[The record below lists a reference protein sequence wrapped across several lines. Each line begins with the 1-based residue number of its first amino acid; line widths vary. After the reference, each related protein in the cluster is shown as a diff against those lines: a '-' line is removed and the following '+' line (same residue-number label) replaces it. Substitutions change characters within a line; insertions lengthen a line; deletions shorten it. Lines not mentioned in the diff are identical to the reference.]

1 MKAAILAAGRGERL
15 WPLAEKNPKHLL
27 PIGGEPLLQRTVRGL
42 VQAGVREIVMVVQF
56 EAEKIK
62 NFFGDGQRL
71 GCKIRYVKQKRL
83 GGTADAVRTCETE
96 LRGENRFLIIYGDNY
111 YDRTALNKFVKSP
124 DSKDLLMGAAEVKD
138 PSRFGTLE
146 VKRGNIVSI
155 REKVA
160 SGNIGMVNAGI
171 YVLDNSIFAATKKTR
186 KSRRGEFELTDSLS
200 SLMGEGRR
208 IRTIPFGKREWVGI
222 SYPWDLL
229 EANRSALDTDE
240 EVRDG
245 ETEPGVHLKGS
256 VSLSKG
262 SRVKSGSYIEGP
274 VYVGEGAV
282 VGPNAYLRPGTAL
295 GKGTKVGAGCEV
307 KNSIVMDE
315 AKIPHLCYVGDSIL
329 GTGVSLGAGTIT
341 ANLKF
346 NDSNVESRVKG
357 RLTDSGQRKLGAIL
371 GDGVKTGINVS
382 IFPGVKIGADAWIG
396 PGAIVRA
403 DVPSEA
409 RVKS

>member
-1 MKAAILAAGRGERL
+1 LKVAILAAGKGERL

-42 VQAGVREIVMVVQF
+42 VEAGVREMLVVVQF

-62 NFFGDGQRL
+62 GFFGDGQQL

-83 GGTADAVRTCETE
+83 GGTADAVRTCENE
-96 LRGENRFLIIYGDNY
+96 LRGEDRFLIVYGDNY
-111 YDRTALNKFVKSP
+111 YDQKALNKFVKTSE
-124 DSKDLLMGAAEVKD
+124 SKDILMGAAEVKD
-138 PSRFGTLE
+138 PSRFGKLE

-160 SGNIGMVNAGI
+160 SGNVGVVNAGI
-171 YVLDNSIFAATKKTR
+171 YLLDNSIFPAIKKTR
-186 KSRRGEFELTDSLS
+186 KSKRGEFELTDSLS
-200 SLMGEGRR
+200 LLMAEGRR
-208 IRTIPFGKREWVGI
+208 IRAIPFGKGEWVGI

-229 EANRSALDTDE
+229 EANRSALDSDE

-256 VSLSKG
+256 VSLAKE

-274 VYVGEGAV
+274 VYIGEGAV
-282 VGPNAYLRPGTAL
+282 VGPNAYLRPGTSL
-295 GKGTKVGAGCEV
+295 GKGAKVGAGCEV
-307 KNSIVMDE
+307 KNSLVMDE
-315 AKIPHLCYVGDSIL
+315 AKIPHLCYVGDSVL

-346 NDSNVESRVKG
+346 NDSNVVSRVKG
-357 RLTDSGQRKLGAIL
+357 RLVDIGQRKLGAIF
-371 GDGVKTGINVS
+371 GDGAKTGINVS
-382 IFPGVKIGADAWIG
+382 VFPGVKIGADTWVG
-396 PGAIVRA
+396 PGAVVRA
-403 DVPSEA
+403 DIPSKA
-409 RVKS
+409 RIR

>member
-1 MKAAILAAGRGERL
+1 MNCI
-15 WPLAEKNPKHLL
+15 
-27 PIGGEPLLQRTVRGL
+27 
-42 VQAGVREIVMVVQF
+42 
-56 EAEKIK
+56 
-62 NFFGDGQRL
+62 
-71 GCKIRYVKQKRL
+71 
-83 GGTADAVRTCETE
+83 
-96 LRGENRFLIIYGDNY
+96 
-111 YDRTALNKFVKSP
+111 
-124 DSKDLLMGAAEVKD
+124 
-138 PSRFGTLE
+138 
-146 VKRGNIVSI
+146 
-155 REKVA
+155 
-160 SGNIGMVNAGI
+160 
-171 YVLDNSIFAATKKTR
+171 KKTR
-186 KSRRGEFELTDSLS
+186 KSKRGEFELTDSLS
-200 SLMGEGRR
+200 MLLADGRR
-208 IRTIPFGKREWVGI
+208 IRTLPFGKGEWVGI

-229 EANRSALDTDE
+229 EANRSALDSDE

-256 VSLSKG
+256 VSLGKG

-282 VGPNAYLRPGTAL
+282 VGPNAHLRPGTSL

-329 GTGVSLGAGTIT
+329 GHGATLGAGTIT

-346 NDSNVESRVKG
+346 NDSSVESRVKG
-357 RLTDSGQRKLGAIL
+357 KLIDSGQRKLGAIL

-403 DVPSEA
+403 DVPSNA
-409 RVKS
+409 RVR